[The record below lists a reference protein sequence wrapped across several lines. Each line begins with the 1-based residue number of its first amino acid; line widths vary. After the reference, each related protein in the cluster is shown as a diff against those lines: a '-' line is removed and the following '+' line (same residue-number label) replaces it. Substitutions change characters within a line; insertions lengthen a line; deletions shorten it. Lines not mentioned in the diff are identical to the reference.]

1 MGDKQSE
8 QQAVLRTLA
17 AGDVLF
23 EEGDVGNVAYV
34 VESGVIEICRFTGEE
49 YITLVELKKGALFGE
64 MALIDDGPRSAT
76 AIASGEAVVRQI
88 GKKEFMQHLRSSPD
102 SAFKMMQ
109 GLVEIIRKLN
119 DKILLDS
126 WDSTSKA
133 NLKEVD

>member
-1 MGDKQSE
+1 M
-8 QQAVLRTLA
+8 
-17 AGDVLF
+17 F
-23 EEGDVGNVAYV
+23 
-34 VESGVIEICRFTGEE
+34 VEME
-49 YITLVELKKGALFGE
+49 
-64 MALIDDGPRSAT
+64 LIDDGPRSAT

-126 WDSTSKA
+126 WDNTSKA
-133 NLKEVD
+133 SLKEVD